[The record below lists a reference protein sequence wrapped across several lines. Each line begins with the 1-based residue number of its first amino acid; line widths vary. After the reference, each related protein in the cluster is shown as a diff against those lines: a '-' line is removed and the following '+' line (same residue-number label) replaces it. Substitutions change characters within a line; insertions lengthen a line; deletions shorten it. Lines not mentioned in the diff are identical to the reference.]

1 MLKIVV
7 AYDGSEQA
15 RRALERVSWFGGGA
29 NVLVMAA
36 VPPPPQATRL
46 GPTDPSPPE
55 VEEKER
61 WLADAQ
67 AFLAAKGIEA
77 KTLAM
82 IGEPPDAIIDVA
94 DQEKADLIVM
104 GTHGWSLAKRLLL
117 GSVSTSVLHHA
128 HCDVLVVR

>member
-1 MLKIVV
+1 MLKVVV

-15 RRALERVSWFGGGA
+15 RRALERVSWFGGSVDA
-29 NVLVMAA
+29 LIMAA
-36 VPPPPQATRL
+36 VPPPPQPVRL
-46 GPTDPSPPE
+46 GSAEPPTQE
-55 VEEKER
+55 VEGKQR
-61 WLADAQ
+61 LLAEAR
-67 AFLAAKGIEA
+67 AFLASKGIEA
-77 KTLAM
+77 RTLAM
-82 IGEPPDAIIDVA
+82 IGEPADAIIDVA